1 MAALAHI
8 AVGLAASR
16 AVPKP
21 PSMSQFKH
29 MVVFVLLADALDLIW
44 RVLCLAGIEHDPSPG
59 PWSHGLFMSVV
70 WSAIAVLVAWR
81 VSDSV
86 RTGVLV
92 GLVVYSRWVL
102 DYITHPMTALIPSD
116 PVLLLLFDGSPEVG
130 LGLYRTRLGVYLCES
145 GSF

>member
-1 MAALAHI
+1 
-8 AVGLAASR
+8 
-16 AVPKP
+16 VPKP

-29 MVVFVLLADALDLIW
+29 VVVFVLLADALDLIW

-92 GLVVYSRWVL
+92 GLVVYSHWDRFV
-102 DYITHPMTALIPSD
+102 PAS
-116 PVLLLLFDGSPEVG
+116 VVAGSRYRFEM
-130 LGLYRTRLGVYLCES
+130 LGGKPQLVQERGEQ
-145 GSF
+145 